1 MSLVVATNVSSLT
14 AQRALAYAD
23 SLQGEAMQ
31 RLSTGSKINS
41 ASDDAAGL
49 AIAQRMTA
57 QVNGLNMA
65 VKNANDGIALT
76 QSIEGALVEVSDM
89 LQRLREL
96 SVQSANDTNTG
107 TDRRAIQEEVD
118 LLIAEI
124 TRVSANTRFN
134 DQLVLDGTFTDRQLQ
149 IGSLGGEA
157 IGVSV
162 ASVNAN
168 ALGAYKVTG
177 DIIQAQ
183 LGAGAGILAN
193 RTEAAD
199 DFVLNGRGASKTI
212 DVALKDSAKNVA
224 EKVNALS
231 GETGVSATAKTYGL
245 LSSESDVDVTV
256 SLKINGK
263 STGEFVISKGNVADA
278 VAKVNLVS
286 GSTGVTASATD
297 ENKVRFFAADGS
309 DVLIENTSSD
319 TSLRIQTLG
328 HDGEAAI
335 PQRYWNRATD
345 MANATGG
352 VYAIQSVPSAALITE
367 IDGLTAGD
375 SIAFT
380 FNGKTLSFTAENT
393 GDTAGSI
400 SGSGG
405 GAAADATI
413 ASLVADIQRHADYA
427 SAGFTVSAGTGA
439 IVFTSSTYGEID
451 TPVSYLTTG
460 NTAVS
465 GTQSTAGVPA
475 PGSDYTDRG
484 AANGAYT
491 LVRRSD
497 GQTYSFNLS
506 ASTDGDATAANIE
519 TALNAI
525 EGVSGFTVKA
535 KDDAID
541 TSMIITATTD
551 FGDFDIYKGGDIEL
565 DSSRQT
571 FSGIGGV
578 LEWTNSRLTT
588 NPGDYQLQNKTTGET
603 FAFSIPDTDGST
615 DIDAAELQSALNDIE
630 GVSGFTVHT
639 KPGTAGDTKEAVE
652 FDLGYSSGTDATRVA
667 ALGTAAVNG
676 VQTFTIAEI
685 NGLLTDAATTVGD
698 VITIAFGPTSDRESI
713 TMTVQSGGT
722 ATDGKIRMA
731 SGGGFTADA
740 TSILADLQAQAG
752 HGVDFTSD
760 GTTVTATDNEERGP
774 LAAMTVTSDD
784 AAMAATV
791 SPTVDS
797 TGVAGDTLT
806 FDAGGQSVQLKV
818 IDSALTPISGQVAS
832 NATVDDVKTALNTA
846 YTGGLGAFTVTS
858 DFKIK
863 FEYTAN
869 GQQADSTGVTL
880 SKAGVSV
887 TTVVTDGNKDADS
900 LVIYGNADFGDF
912 DILSVAGV
920 ALSGTAGTTTTLQA
934 GDINLLDVA
943 LTAGNTTTDSATVQ
957 GSIELSSSDL
967 FTVTQRDEETTT
979 NALTGASDQAP
990 VNSRDATGSLGNDNY
1005 FTTRS
1010 AQLDSV
1016 AAIDLRTQSSAS
1028 SALAILDGAIE
1039 KVSSMRSSLGAIEN
1053 RLDHTVSNLM
1063 NISEQTE
1070 SARSRIQDADFAAES
1085 AKLSKA
1091 QVLKQAG
1098 VGMLAQ
1104 ANASSQL
1111 VLQLL
1116 Q

>member
-1 MSLVVATNVSSLT
+1 
-14 AQRALAYAD
+14 
-23 SLQGEAMQ
+23 MQ

-134 DQLVLDGTFTDRQLQ
+134 DQLVLNGTFTDRQLQ

-162 ASVNAN
+162 DSVNAN

-224 EKVNALS
+224 GKVNALS

-263 STGEFVISKGNVADA
+263 STGEFVISKGNVDDA

-286 GSTGVTASATD
+286 GSTGVTASATA
-297 ENKVRFFAADGS
+297 ENKVRFFSADGS

-319 TSLRIQTLG
+319 TSLRVQTLG
-328 HDGEAAI
+328 HDGETTV
-335 PQRYWNRATD
+335 PQRYWNRAAEVFSSDQT
-345 MANATGG
+345 AGP
-352 VYAIQSVPSAALITE
+352 VYAVHTLDSTKTTAMIASITGASAAQTFQLSFAGTTLDFTLEGAGSDSNTVGQISSDK
-367 IDGLTAGD
+367 DGSNTSADID
-375 SIAFT
+375 SII
-380 FNGKTLSFTAENT
+380 E
-393 GDTAGSI
+393 
-400 SGSGG
+400 
-405 GAAADATI
+405 
-413 ASLVADIQRHADYA
+413 DIQRHASYA
-427 SAGFTVSAGTGA
+427 SGNFTVAKDAAGTA
-439 IVFTSSTYGEID
+439 LVFTAKTYGEYD
-451 TPVSYLTTG
+451 ALAQYSYNGATAIQAASTT
-460 NTAVS
+460 V
-465 GTQSTAGVPA
+465 GVTG
-475 PGSDYTDRG
+475 PGSAQTPFG
-484 AANGAYT
+484 AANGSYT

-497 GQTYSFNLS
+497 GQTYSFSLA
-506 ASTDGDATAANIE
+506 ASVDGKPTAANIE

-525 EGVSGFTVKA
+525 EGVSGFVVKA
-535 KDDAID
+535 KDDSVD
-541 TSMIITATTD
+541 TTMAITATTD
-551 FGDFDIYKGGDIEL
+551 FGDFDIYSGGDIEL
-565 DSSRQT
+565 ESARQT

-578 LEWTNSRLTT
+578 LEWDSARLTA
-588 NPGDYQLQNKTTGET
+588 NPGDYQLSNKTTGEK
-603 FAFSIPDTDGST
+603 FAFSIADSDSSS
-615 DIDAAELQSALNDIE
+615 DIDAVELESALNSIV

-639 KPGTAGDTKEAVE
+639 KPGSATTTETDTFDFGHSSTSDTTGLSHATAGTLSKSEIATTNLTGTNNQAMSVT
-652 FDLGYSSGTDATRVA
+652 FGGVTADLGTFKTSSGTAGAGAANELNLTGFSTANLVA
-667 ALGTAAVNG
+667 AIQANTSYDSFNFTVAANGAGNG
-676 VQTFTIAEI
+676 VIFTAKTSGATSPSSSVTIAGT
-685 NGLLTDAATTVGD
+685 NATTGVTDTTGTVGD
-698 VITIAFGPTSDRESI
+698 VISVNAGGQNI
-713 TMTVQSGGT
+713 TLNVVAAHSAITT
-722 ATDGKIRMA
+722 ASQRIGLDVGKDA
-731 SGGGFTADA
+731 TAAQLAAALEAAKGSATGAFTADSNNDVLF
-740 TSILADLQAQAG
+740 THSTAG
-752 HGVDFTSD
+752 NKT
-760 GTTVTATDNEERGP
+760 
-774 LAAMTVTSDD
+774 
-784 AAMAATV
+784 
-791 SPTVDS
+791 DS
-797 TGVAGDTLT
+797 TGASFSVSSTAVTLT
-806 FDAGGQSVQLKV
+806 
-818 IDSALTPISGQVAS
+818 
-832 NATVDDVKTALNTA
+832 NVDGT
-846 YTGGLGAFTVTS
+846 
-858 DFKIK
+858 
-863 FEYTAN
+863 
-869 GQQADSTGVTL
+869 
-880 SKAGVSV
+880 
-887 TTVVTDGNKDADS
+887 KDADA
-900 LVIYGNADFGDF
+900 LIIYGNADFGDF
-912 DILSVAGV
+912 DIVS
-920 ALSGTAGTTTTLQA
+920 SGGTDLADASGFTTTLQA
-934 GDINLLDVA
+934 GDINLLDVH

-979 NALTGASDQAP
+979 NALTGVSDQAP

-1005 FTTRS
+1005 FTTRAAELS
-1010 AQLDSV
+1010 SV
-1016 AAIDLRTQSSAS
+1016 AAIDLRSQDAAS
-1028 SALAILDGAIE
+1028 SAIAILDGAIE